1 MNIDVT
7 QYRGSIGQHYTAS
20 RTPMTRKRLS
30 YLDVLCIS
38 LFCYTRFTGIAD
50 CYFLIF
56 RPSSK
61 RKQLPLCEQ
70 RYTQYIKAE
79 SNVDVP

>member
-38 LFCYTRFTGIAD
+38 FFAITGIVD

-56 RPSSK
+56 RSSSK
-61 RKQLPLCEQ
+61 RRQLPLCEQ
-70 RYTQYIKAE
+70 RYTKYIKAE